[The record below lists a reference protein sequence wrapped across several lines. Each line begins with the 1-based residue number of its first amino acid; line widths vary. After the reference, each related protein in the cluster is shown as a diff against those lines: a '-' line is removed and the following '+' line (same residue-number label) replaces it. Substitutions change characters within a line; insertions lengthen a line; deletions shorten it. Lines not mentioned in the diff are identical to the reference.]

1 MSSGVVMASTVDFR
15 YLDEGCGGQ
24 KNKRKREEEEE
35 EDVEG
40 GVGEAMDIQQPN
52 KRAGVAKG
60 GEDKLV
66 YGRPTFDGV
75 MSRKVSGRKW
85 KATTTSR
92 TSALKVVG
100 RKTTLEVKKRLREAK
115 RAFKDRMSELKEQ
128 IRSNKV
134 EKRRKVEERK
144 RIKKENELK
153 STPVQKITNP
163 KTLKKMSKKQRNMLR
178 RVSD

>member
-1 MSSGVVMASTVDFR
+1 MASTVDFR
-15 YLDEGCGGQ
+15 YLDEGFGGQ
-24 KNKRKREEEEE
+24 KKKRKREEEEE

-40 GVGEAMDIQQPN
+40 GVGEAMDIQHSN
-52 KRAGVAKG
+52 KRPAVAKG
-60 GEDKLV
+60 GEGKLV

-100 RKTTLEVKKRLREAK
+100 RKTTLEEKNRLREVK
-115 RAFKDRMSELKEQ
+115 RAYKDRMSELKEQ

>member
-1 MSSGVVMASTVDFR
+1 
-15 YLDEGCGGQ
+15 
-24 KNKRKREEEEE
+24 
-35 EDVEG
+35 
-40 GVGEAMDIQQPN
+40 
-52 KRAGVAKG
+52 
-60 GEDKLV
+60 
-66 YGRPTFDGV
+66 
-75 MSRKVSGRKW
+75 
-85 KATTTSR
+85 
-92 TSALKVVG
+92 
-100 RKTTLEVKKRLREAK
+100 LEVKKRLREAK

>member
-15 YLDEGCGGQ
+15 YLDEGFGGE
-24 KNKRKREEEEE
+24 KKKRKREEEEE

-52 KRAGVAKG
+52 KRAAVAKG

-100 RKTTLEVKKRLREAK
+100 RKTTLEEKNRLREVK
-115 RAFKDRMSELKEQ
+115 RAYKDRMSELKEQ
-128 IRSNKV
+128 IWSNKV

-163 KTLKKMSKKQRNMLR
+163 KTLKKMSKKKRNMLR